1 MWATVRINLTEGER
15 ERLETMS
22 RSRALEGR
30 LVLRARIV
38 LLAAA
43 GLSNRGIGEELGIDY
58 KTAMRWR
65 NRFGKDGFQGI
76 EQERPGRGRK
86 PSIQPET
93 VLEVVEKT
101 LQAKPED
108 ATHWSLRRMAKF
120 SGLSKSTVH
129 RIWQSR
135 GLKPHLCEAFKLSK
149 DPDFEAK
156 LVDVVGLYLD
166 PPEHAIVLSADEKSQ
181 IQALDRSQPGLP
193 MKPGRCGTMT
203 HDYKRNGTTT
213 LFAAM
218 NTLTGKVIAECM
230 PRHRH
235 QEWLRFLR
243 RIQRETPKRL
253 ELHII
258 CDNYRTHK
266 HPEVQK
272 WLARHPRFH
281 IHFVPTGSSWL
292 NMVERYFRDI
302 TENHIRRGV
311 FRSVDELERT
321 IQGAVEQHNDA
332 PRPYIWTAKAN
343 DILAKVIRARAAQ
356 NGPRISGNLH

>member
-1 MWATVRINLTEGER
+1 M
-15 ERLETMS
+15 
-22 RSRALEGR
+22 
-30 LVLRARIV
+30 
-38 LLAAA
+38 
-43 GLSNRGIGEELGIDY
+43 
-58 KTAMRWR
+58 
-65 NRFGKDGFQGI
+65 
-76 EQERPGRGRK
+76 
-86 PSIQPET
+86 
-93 VLEVVEKT
+93 
-101 LQAKPED
+101 
-108 ATHWSLRRMAKF
+108 
-120 SGLSKSTVH
+120 
-129 RIWQSR
+129 
-135 GLKPHLCEAFKLSK
+135 
-149 DPDFEAK
+149 
-156 LVDVVGLYLD
+156 
-166 PPEHAIVLSADEKSQ
+166 LSADEKSQ

-272 WLARHPRFH
+272 WLAKHPRCH
-281 IHFVPTGSSWL
+281 IHFIPTGSSWL

-311 FRSVDELERT
+311 FRSVEELERT
-321 IQGAVEQHNDA
+321 ILGAVEQHNDA

-356 NGPRISGNLH
+356 HGPRNSGNLH

>member
-1 MWATVRINLTEGER
+1 MRATVRINLTEDER
-15 ERLETMS
+15 GRLEAMS
-22 RSRALEGR
+22 RSRTLEGR
-30 LVLRARIV
+30 QVQRARII
-38 LLAAA
+38 LLAAG

-58 KTAMRWR
+58 KTAMCWR
-65 NRFGKDGFQGI
+65 NRFLKQGFEGI
-76 EQERPGRGRK
+76 EKERAGRGRK
-86 PSIQPET
+86 PLIRLET

-101 LQAKPED
+101 LQAKPEN
-108 ATHWSLRRMAKF
+108 ATHWSLRRMAEA
-120 SGLSKSTVH
+120 SGLSKSTIH
-129 RIWQSR
+129 RIWQNR
-135 GLKPHLCEAFKLSK
+135 GLKPHLCETFKLSK
-149 DPDFEAK
+149 DPEFEAK
-156 LVDVVGLYLD
+156 LLDVVGLYLD

-218 NTLTGKVIAECM
+218 DTLTGKVIAECM

-235 QEWLRFLR
+235 QEWLRFLK
-243 RIQRETPKRL
+243 RIQRETPKGL
-253 ELHII
+253 DLHII

-266 HPEVQK
+266 HPEVQV
-272 WLARHPRFH
+272 WLAKHPRFH
-281 IHFVPTGSSWL
+281 IHFVPTSSSWL

-311 FRSVDELERT
+311 FRSVDDLERT
-321 IQGAVEQHNDA
+321 ILGAIELHNDA
-332 PRPYIWTAKAN
+332 PRPYIWTAKAK

-356 NGPRISGNLH
+356 IGPRISGNLH

>member
-1 MWATVRINLTEGER
+1 MRATVRINLTEGER

-43 GLSNRGIGEELGIDY
+43 GLSNRCIGEELGIDY

-65 NRFGKDGFQGI
+65 NRFGKEGFQGI
-76 EQERPGRGRK
+76 EQERAGRGRK
-86 PSIQPET
+86 PRIQPET
-93 VLEVVEKT
+93 VLEVIEKT
-101 LQAKPED
+101 LQAKPAD
-108 ATHWSLRRMAKF
+108 ATHWSLRRMANV

-213 LFAAM
+213 LFAA
-218 NTLTGKVIAECM
+218 
-230 PRHRH
+230 
-235 QEWLRFLR
+235 
-243 RIQRETPKRL
+243 
-253 ELHII
+253 
-258 CDNYRTHK
+258 
-266 HPEVQK
+266 
-272 WLARHPRFH
+272 
-281 IHFVPTGSSWL
+281 
-292 NMVERYFRDI
+292 
-302 TENHIRRGV
+302 
-311 FRSVDELERT
+311 
-321 IQGAVEQHNDA
+321 
-332 PRPYIWTAKAN
+332 
-343 DILAKVIRARAAQ
+343 
-356 NGPRISGNLH
+356 